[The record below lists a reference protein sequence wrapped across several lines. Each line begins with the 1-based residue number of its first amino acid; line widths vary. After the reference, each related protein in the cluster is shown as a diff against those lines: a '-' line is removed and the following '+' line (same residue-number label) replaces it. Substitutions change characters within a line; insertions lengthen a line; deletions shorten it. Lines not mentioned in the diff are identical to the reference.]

1 MKCTFQLMSLMEEHG
16 FNKEGDL
23 SCRHCAI
30 LRITSNPVLPVNKAW
45 QGRKA
50 SEAARPR
57 KVLFAMSARPGW
69 A

>member
-1 MKCTFQLMSLMEEHG
+1 MEEHD

-23 SCRHCAI
+23 SYRHCAN
-30 LRITSNPVLPVNKAW
+30 LRITSNPALPVNKAW

-50 SEAARPR
+50 SEAALPR
-57 KVLFAMSARPGW
+57 EMLFAMSARPGW